1 MIVKPA
7 PGLSVR
13 DPATKRLLPEE
24 GITVPD
30 GDILWT
36 RALNDGD
43 VVLVDARAPAPQLAK
58 SGGSDKQ

>member
-7 PGLSVR
+7 PGLKVR

-43 VVLVDARAPAPQLAK
+43 VVLGVGAPSANQPAK
-58 SGGSDKQ
+58 TSGSDKQ

>member
-30 GDILWT
+30 GDIMWT

-43 VVLVDARAPAPQLAK
+43 VVLGDVQVPAIQVAK
-58 SGGSDKQ
+58 SGGGDK